1 MLFALEAV
9 NNYYKN
15 GKTMS
20 ILIFFF
26 YFASIPVAVSSQQQA
41 LRVNIVFF
49 FFFLFPCSVFLL
61 VRTFSFSLYNC
72 FRIKQ
77 SGPIVDFHSFKVA
90 IKELEDKTQLKT
102 LRLKLNCH
110 SHFCSLEY
118 I

>member
-41 LRVNIVFF
+41 LRVNIVYILFYF
-49 FFFLFPCSVFLL
+49 IFLGFFLIIDIEKFVNLS
-61 VRTFSFSLYNC
+61 R
-72 FRIKQ
+72 
-77 SGPIVDFHSFKVA
+77 
-90 IKELEDKTQLKT
+90 
-102 LRLKLNCH
+102 
-110 SHFCSLEY
+110 
-118 I
+118 

>member
-49 FFFLFPCSVFLL
+49 FFFFFPAVYFCWCVLSRFL
-61 VRTFSFSLYNC
+61 C
-72 FRIKQ
+72 I
-77 SGPIVDFHSFKVA
+77 IA
-90 IKELEDKTQLKT
+90 LE
-102 LRLKLNCH
+102 
-110 SHFCSLEY
+110 
-118 I
+118 